1 MSFLTWRRKP
11 WEAHSGELSLAAI
24 RAAARNFGCKAG
36 ANRGQGRA
44 VAARADPGFGVV
56 IILGVYE
63 THDAGAALY
72 DDYKLLAAVAQERLT
87 RIKSDGLRFPAEAV
101 AECLAQA
108 GLTASQVEGVAMSRG
123 YYAAQYYTQRSRWPR
138 PLPKR
143 NIHELMRVMTR
154 QWIGDPARA
163 FDARRYL
170 AEHGLR
176 PKTISFYNHHLAHA
190 LGALFHTDFEDA
202 LIYTSDGGG
211 DRVYYSARRLLKG
224 RLKDLFG
231 GEADS
236 RSYRKTNSADSLG
249 TLYAEATQILGFQ
262 RLRHE
267 GKVLGLAAFGE
278 PVHAKALQ
286 SHYRVADDGQISA
299 DVRIGEIGAKLRSFA
314 ASSKREDIAA
324 SVQQVLEHVTLAS
337 LEKIYAR
344 ERTRNLALSGGVFA
358 NVKLTQRIA
367 ERFPF
372 DEIFVYP
379 AMSDQGEAA
388 GGVLQFLLERDGL
401 ETFLGR
407 RKKFGN
413 LYFGRDYMAEADE
426 AFLRGGARRIASG
439 DIVEAAARM
448 IAERRIVGLYLG
460 RCEYGPRALGAR
472 TIMASPADRSIND
485 WLNKRLDRTEFMP
498 FAPVVRDARV
508 DEVFDLPRA
517 LHYTARY
524 MTVTCNVKP
533 LWADRIPAVVHVDG
547 TARPQVIRREDN
559 PTYYDILERFEQISG
574 LPCAINTSFNAHEEP
589 IINRPEEALRALQ
602 QGRVDF
608 LVSETG
614 VFENGGPAQA
624 LASRA
629 VTG

>member
-1 MSFLTWRRKP
+1 L
-11 WEAHSGELSLAAI
+11 
-24 RAAARNFGCKAG
+24 
-36 ANRGQGRA
+36 
-44 VAARADPGFGVV
+44 

-72 DDYKLLAAVAQERLT
+72 DDYRLIAAVAQERLT

-108 GLTASQVEGVAMSRG
+108 GLKPSQVDAVAMSRS
-123 YYAAQYYTQRSRWPR
+123 YYSADYYTARSRWPT

-143 NIHELMRVMTR
+143 KIHELMRVMTR

-170 AEHGLR
+170 GDHGLQ
-176 PKTISFYNHHLAHA
+176 PKAISFYNHHLAHA
-190 LGALFHTDFEDA
+190 LAALFHTDYDDA

-211 DRVYYSARRLLKG
+211 DRVYYSARRLLGG
-224 RLKDLFG
+224 RLKDIFG

-236 RSYRKTNSADSLG
+236 RSFRRTNSADSLG
-249 TLYAEATQILGFQ
+249 TLYAEATQILGFR

-278 PVHAKALQ
+278 PVHARELQ
-286 SHYRVADDGQISA
+286 RHYRVAEDGQITA
-299 DVRIGEIGAKLRSFA
+299 DVRIAEIVAELQRFA

-324 SVQQVLEHVTLAS
+324 SVQQVLERVTLAS

-344 ERTRNLALSGGVFA
+344 ERPRNLAASGGVFA

-367 ERFPF
+367 ERFPLK
-372 DEIFVYP
+372 DVFVYP

-388 GGVLQFLLERDGL
+388 GGVLQFLYERDGL
-401 ETFLGR
+401 ATFLTKR
-407 RKKFGN
+407 EKFGN
-413 LYFGRDYMAEADE
+413 LYFGRDYMDEADE
-426 AFLRGGARRIASG
+426 AFLRGGAARVASH
-439 DIVEAAARM
+439 DIVEAAARL
-448 IAERRIVGLYLG
+448 IAERCIVGLYLG

-517 LHYTARY
+517 LHYTARF

-533 LWADRIPAVVHVDG
+533 LWANRIPAVVHVDG

-559 PTYYDILERFEQISG
+559 PTYYDILERFEEISG

-602 QGRVDF
+602 EGRVDF
-608 LVSETG
+608 LVTETG
-614 VFENGGPAQA
+614 VFANGGSAS
-624 LASRA
+624 LA
-629 VTG
+629 G